1 MPPKL
6 IDLVDYLLLSI
17 FRDIN
22 DDGERSQRRIRPLSR
37 YIRRYIPAA
46 LLNVVNDIHFPAWDL
61 DVDAFHFSSLTVTRM
76 AAAMLECRPVLADE
90 LVISCV
96 SIIHSI
102 GRIDEHCNA
111 GHAGDKVTHAAEK
124 HDELASLHVRPKH
137 RDHPIGSKE
146 YLDRAQT
153 GHQNHC
159 CSAQPMS
166 LMGQKHEL
174 PRRSIAVRFAPNKQ
188 TPTRRVRCD
197 AKCHYRP

>member
-1 MPPKL
+1 MTCPPKL
-6 IDLVDYLLLSI
+6 FDLVDYLLLSI

-61 DVDAFHFSSLTVTRM
+61 DVDAFHFSSLTVTRI

-96 SIIHSI
+96 SIIHSV

-111 GHAGDKVTHAAEK
+111 GHAGDEVTHAAENMMNSRRFMS
-124 HDELASLHVRPKH
+124 APS
-137 RDHPIGSKE
+137 
-146 YLDRAQT
+146 T
-153 GHQNHC
+153 GTIL
-159 CSAQPMS
+159 SAQ
-166 LMGQKHEL
+166 
-174 PRRSIAVRFAPNKQ
+174 RSTLIGLKPGIKTITAVHSQCR
-188 TPTRRVRCD
+188 
-197 AKCHYRP
+197 